1 MLHRLLPAN
10 PTLADRFGFF
20 LYWLFEGM
28 YGDWRRRGLTHVHRA
43 EIEQRIWGLWKRLR
57 SVLER
62 YRAGTLR
69 APRGRKGVLRKVT
82 PHPDPPPQGGRER
95 IQTVGAG
102 WRSVLPRRFGW
113 LKSLILPD
121 RQWCVTQFNCVLY
134 DNAEMQAV
142 IAAAPGQIGRVLR
155 PFCHFLGLEVPAEL
169 RLPKRVRKKDPS
181 RRAIVRGEQ
190 RWAEA
195 HPTALRDVRSEMI
208 VPNRRLPAKEQEEDA
223 VRRSEAAGKPIEV
236 RKFSAVAYGW
246 FVHPPRDGN
255 CPPPE
260 IGYGGRWR
268 RPPKDYKPPR
278 DE

>member
-43 EIEQRIWGLWKRLR
+43 EIEQRIWGMWKRLR

-102 WRSVLPRRFGW
+102 WWSVLPRRFG
-113 LKSLILPD
+113 
-121 RQWCVTQFNCVLY
+121 
-134 DNAEMQAV
+134 NAEMQAV

-169 RLPKRVRKKDPS
+169 RLPRRRGSRAHPPPRPS
-181 RRAIVRGEQ
+181 PARGEGKLAGPV
-190 RWAEA
+190 RRRRTPREVAEA
-195 HPTALRDVRSEMI
+195 AIARSE
-208 VPNRRLPAKEQEEDA
+208 RT
-223 VRRSEAAGKPIEV
+223 GKPIDP
-236 RKFSAVAYGW
+236 RKIGAVAFGYVLHW
-246 FVHPPRDGN
+246 PRDGN

-260 IGYGGRWR
+260 VGYGGRWR

-278 DE
+278 DGE

>member
-169 RLPKRVRKKDPS
+169 RLPRRRRGSRAHPPPRPS
-181 RRAIVRGEQ
+181 PARGEGELAGPV
-190 RWAEA
+190 RRRRTPREVAEA
-195 HPTALRDVRSEMI
+195 AIARSE
-208 VPNRRLPAKEQEEDA
+208 RT
-223 VRRSEAAGKPIEV
+223 GKPIDP
-236 RKFSAVAYGW
+236 RKIGAVAFGYVLHW
-246 FVHPPRDGN
+246 PRDGN

-260 IGYGGRWR
+260 VGYGGRWR
-268 RPPKDYKPPR
+268 RPPKDYKPPK
-278 DE
+278 DWE

>member
-1 MLHRLLPAN
+1 MLHRFLPAN

-43 EIEQRIWGLWKRLR
+43 EIEQRIWGMWKRLR

-69 APRGRKGVLRKVT
+69 APRGRKTDTSPRLVRSAAQS
-82 PHPDPPPQGGRER
+82 PQSGEGEGRVAR
-95 IQTVGAG
+95 VAPA
-102 WRSVLPRRFGW
+102 WSVLPRRFGW

-169 RLPKRVRKKDPS
+169 RLPKRRRGS
-181 RRAIVRGEQ
+181 R
-190 RWAEA
+190 A
-195 HPTALRDVRSEMI
+195 HPPPQPS
-208 VPNRRLPAKEQEEDA
+208 PA
-223 VRRSEAAGKPIEV
+223 SG
-236 RKFSAVAYGW
+236 
-246 FVHPPRDGN
+246 
-255 CPPPE
+255 
-260 IGYGGRWR
+260 
-268 RPPKDYKPPR
+268 
-278 DE
+278 

>member
-1 MLHRLLPAN
+1 MWHKLLPAN

-20 LYWLFEGM
+20 VHWLFEGM

-69 APRGRKGVLRKVT
+69 APRGRTGVSRKVT

-95 IQTVGAG
+95 IQIAGAG

-169 RLPKRVRKKDPS
+169 RLPRRRRGSRAHPPPRPSPASGEGELAGPVR
-181 RRAIVRGEQ
+181 RRRTPREV
-190 RWAEA
+190 AEA
-195 HPTALRDVRSEMI
+195 AIARSE
-208 VPNRRLPAKEQEEDA
+208 RT
-223 VRRSEAAGKPIEV
+223 GKPIDP
-236 RKFSAVAYGW
+236 RKIGAVAYGYVLHW
-246 FVHPPRDGN
+246 PRDGN

-260 IGYGGRWR
+260 VGYGGRWR

>member
-1 MLHRLLPAN
+1 MWHRLLPAN
-10 PTLADRFGFF
+10 PTLSDRFGFF
-20 LYWLFEGM
+20 LHWLFEGM

-169 RLPKRVRKKDPS
+169 RLPKRRGRKKDPA
-181 RRAIVRGEQ
+181 RRAIVPGE
-190 RWAEA
+190 RWWAEA
-195 HPTALRDVRSEMI
+195 HPTGHERGREALGNQISGGGVAHHDVCARA
-208 VPNRRLPAKEQEEDA
+208 R
-223 VRRSEAAGKPIEV
+223 
-236 RKFSAVAYGW
+236 
-246 FVHPPRDGN
+246 
-255 CPPPE
+255 
-260 IGYGGRWR
+260 
-268 RPPKDYKPPR
+268 
-278 DE
+278 